1 MKVYWDTKIY
11 IVAPAGVAT
20 GGPELLHQLGYHL
33 RNDLNLDA
41 YMFYQPS
48 DHPNPVHREYRMYHV
63 PYVDRVEDSKRNIII
78 VPEVVGLMKVMDA
91 YTNIRKI
98 IWWLSVDNFY
108 ISKFGKDSPFKSYF
122 YILINSFAYR
132 FFNKEIFNIPDIV
145 MKHYKGYSLNDDK
158 TVATADLHLAQSY
171 YAMKNLKDQGFNN
184 VEYLSDYINEKFL
197 EEKINLD
204 KKEDLIVYNPRKG
217 YKFTSKLIKQLKDYN
232 FKLKAIENMNREEVL
247 ETLKKAKVYI
257 DFGNHPGK
265 DRLPREAA
273 MMGCCIIVGK
283 KGSAKFN
290 DVPIPAKFKLDTNET
305 STIIK
310 SIIDCV
316 ENYNKN
322 FQKFKDYRKKIKEE
336 PLKFKKDLAR
346 IFKV

>member
-1 MKVYWDTKIY
+1 M
-11 IVAPAGVAT
+11 
-20 GGPELLHQLGYHL
+20 
-33 RNDLNLDA
+33 
-41 YMFYQPS
+41 
-48 DHPNPVHREYRMYHV
+48 YRV
-63 PYVDRVEDSKRNIII
+63 PYVDEIKDSERNIII
-78 VPEVVGLMKVMDA
+78 VPELFQLMKVMDA

-122 YILINSFAYR
+122 YMLINNFAYR
-132 FFNKEIFNIPDIV
+132 FFNKEIFDIPNIA
-145 MKHYKGYSLNDDK
+145 MEHYQRYNLNNDK
-158 TVATADLHLAQSY
+158 TVVTADLHLVQSY
-171 YAMKNLKDQGFNN
+171 YAMKHLKDQGFSN

-197 EEKINLD
+197 KKEINLD
-204 KKEDLIVYNPRKG
+204 RKEDLVVYNPRKG
-217 YKFTSKLIKQLKDYN
+217 YRFTSKLIKRLKNYN
-232 FKLKAIENMNREEVL
+232 FKLKAIENMSREEVL
-247 ETLKKAKVYI
+247 ETLEKAKVYI

-290 DVPIPAKFKLDTNET
+290 DLPIPAKFKLDTNENIN
-305 STIIK
+305 TIIK
-310 SIIDCV
+310 SIVDCV

-322 FQKFKDYRKKIKEE
+322 FPKFEDYREIIKEE